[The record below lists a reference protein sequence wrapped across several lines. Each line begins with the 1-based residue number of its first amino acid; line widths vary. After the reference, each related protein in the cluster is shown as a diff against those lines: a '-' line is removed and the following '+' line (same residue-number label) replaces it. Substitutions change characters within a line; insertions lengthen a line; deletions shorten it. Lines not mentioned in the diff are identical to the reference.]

1 MWALFRRT
9 ICRASN
15 LHNVR
20 RAGEGEL
27 PRATESAQI
36 PKGCAILGT
45 ANEVISRGMECN
57 ACNRGSR
64 QQQGPVHRFAFA
76 AIYTNQDIRGVFV
89 YVARGA
95 PAKRGGS
102 HMFSN
107 RTVLSFSTMTTS
119 DVPENAISMTLRPAR
134 WSKEPW
140 FSFMSKRKMFPRLS
154 AAAIRSPQ
162 VVNETAEKLPDIG
175 RGMDKNNPVSTS
187 GFGVLE
193 VFHSCV
199 VLLPPLSRLWS
210 PLMDRFSR

>member
-1 MWALFRRT
+1 MHATADRDNSRVPSTALLLLRYIQTETSEVCLCMW
-9 ICRASN
+9 
-15 LHNVR
+15 H
-20 RAGEGEL
+20 EGH
-27 PRATESAQI
+27 
-36 PKGCAILGT
+36 
-45 ANEVISRGMECN
+45 
-57 ACNRGSR
+57 
-64 QQQGPVHRFAFA
+64 QQSG
-76 AIYTNQDIRGVFV
+76 
-89 YVARGA
+89 
-95 PAKRGGS
+95 GGS